1 MEKASAQNK
10 LPRWKNLL
18 QNICPE
24 NRETEYAGKAIGI
37 VLAFVV
43 YDDFSVAIKKIQG
56 KPFSY
61 KKHHLKKD
69 LYIPH
74 KDDDYQEDE
83 FDAFK

>member
-1 MEKASAQNK
+1 VFENY
-10 LPRWKNLL
+10 L
-18 QNICPE
+18 NIAIAD
-24 NRETEYAGKAIGI
+24 NIITLAIGI

-74 KDDDYQEDE
+74 QDDDYQEQEE